1 MTPEQ
6 ARSLRAILAAQ
17 PLAALATL
25 HRDHPSVSMVPFA
38 LLPASG
44 LFLIHVSTLA
54 AHTKDMQAT
63 PQVSLLVIAP
73 PAPDVLPQAT
83 PRVSVQGIAH
93 TIARTDERYP
103 QARAAYLA
111 RFPESEPMFD
121 FSDFSVVAIE
131 PTSARF
137 VGGFAQATSLLAD
150 ALRDVLRG

>member
-1 MTPEQ
+1 
-6 ARSLRAILAAQ
+6 
-17 PLAALATL
+17 
-25 HRDHPSVSMVPFA
+25 MVPFA